1 MHTTLT
7 APLAD
12 YQTALAAMRHLD
24 DTQLSHAIHDLAALR
39 GPLGATSAHLTAAL
53 DVERERHDIR
63 GARLYTRHT
72 GPARPDNEP
81 GGSMRHA
88 PHTYTHT
95 PRPTHNPATAQT
107 AETQRRQDA
116 HSQTD
121 PRYRIHAHIGGSQH
135 DGYAWAIATHN
146 TDGTPSPHWQQ
157 TTAIAEPPKPTAT
170 HNPPTPWKGA
180 PAWTDT
186 TRAAD
191 VGHSARAHGRALLG
205 ADGRNGSVDGRRVRW
220 QVLTADGAAWLHAVA
235 GTVWSGGSGRH
246 VVGAV
251 EVPGRLSTTGYRVVV
266 DLPDGSP
273 RTRPP
278 LDAAGAPVDCNTRAV
293 VEGLPYTA
301 RRVPVRRDLRPRQ
314 RSTGRSA
321 QVVAATARRRRAQA
335 VADAVAC
342 VAVGAAPRSNSRT
355 ADAVRAVAAVRVM
368 SALAGR
374 TVQLAELAR

>member
-12 YQTALAAMRHLD
+12 YTTALAAMRQLD
-24 DTQLSHAIHDLAALR
+24 DTQLSHTIHDLAALR

-63 GARLYTRHT
+63 GARLYPRHT
-72 GPARPDNEP
+72 GPAREDNDP

-95 PRPTHNPATAQT
+95 PRPTPHPAAAQT
-107 AETQRRQDA
+107 AEQQRRHDA
-116 HSQTD
+116 QSQTN
-121 PRYRIHAHIGGSQH
+121 PRYRIHAHIGGSEH

-157 TTAIAEPPKPTAT
+157 TTAIAEPAKPTAT

-186 TRAAD
+186 TRPAD
-191 VGHSARAHGRALLG
+191 IGHSTRAHGRALLG
-205 ADGRNGSVDGRRVRW
+205 ADGYNGTVGGRRVRW

-235 GTVWSGGSGRH
+235 GTRWDGGSGRH

-251 EVPGRLSTTGYRVVV
+251 EVPARRSTTDYRVVV
-266 DLPDGSP
+266 DLPGGSS

-278 LDAAGAPVDCNTRAV
+278 LRLDGRPVDSTRAV
-293 VEGLPYTA
+293 VEGLPHTA

-321 QVVAATARRRRAQA
+321 QVVAATARRRRGQA

-342 VAVGAAPRSNSRT
+342 VAVGAAPRSNSR
-355 ADAVRAVAAVRVM
+355 AAEAVRAVAALRVM
-368 SALAGR
+368 SAFAGR